1 MRSLRLIVGSSEVLR
16 KSARLPLKCAA
27 IVATNPLLESRKR
40 PMSLLKEA
48 ERLEE
53 KVRKLIEGLFG
64 KEAAREPL
72 EIRRAILGEIEEKIE
87 PVGRAGRAFPFS
99 HLRVRLFASDA
110 QRRAIFKAVFV
121 QDRRLEN
128 HIVELLKRSRAHLPP
143 NLQIGVNLEKRVAR
157 TGEAEAQDFRID
169 YQSEAPKAQPKLEVT
184 QVLPQVELTM
194 LRGHATKKTYRF
206 AKSRINLGRLAEVL
220 DDHYRVVRRNDL
232 VFQEGGDDTDQTV
245 SREHAHISFN
255 EKPGEFRLYDDGSA
269 YGTRILRD
277 GQTIEVQASNRRGAK
292 LHPGDEIFLGQACI
306 RFDIQKQR
314 K

>member
-1 MRSLRLIVGSSEVLR
+1 VSLWRSVAPSLEKSKKRLNLWDVPGGPSPSAIFACGSLRPTHDGERSSKRSLWRI
-16 KSARLPLKCAA
+16 
-27 IVATNPLLESRKR
+27 
-40 PMSLLKEA
+40 
-48 ERLEE
+48 
-53 KVRKLIEGLFG
+53 
-64 KEAAREPL
+64 
-72 EIRRAILGEIEEKIE
+72 
-87 PVGRAGRAFPFS
+87 
-99 HLRVRLFASDA
+99 
-110 QRRAIFKAVFV
+110 
-121 QDRRLEN
+121 
-128 HIVELLKRSRAHLPP
+128 AHLPP

-157 TGEAEAQDFRID
+157 AGEAEAQDFRID

-184 QVLPQVELTM
+184 EVLPQVQLTM
-194 LRGHATKKTYRF
+194 LRGHTTKKTYRF
-206 AKSRINLGRLAEVL
+206 AKSKINLGRLAEVL

-232 VFQEGGDDTDQTV
+232 VFQESGDDTDQTV

-292 LHPGDEIFLGQACI
+292 LHPGDEVFLGQACI